1 MTILKRWV
9 CRFSLVWVLS
19 LAAGLTAGWMP
30 RMAYA
35 QPGTFPAVMLS
46 DLHFDPFHDPAKVP
60 QLVKAPTEQWEAI
73 LKQPDSPTQAADF
86 SAVQD
91 ACHAKQLTDSP
102 YVLLKSA
109 LQAAK
114 AQAADAK
121 LVTVSGDLIV
131 HDLDCRYRAALHLEK
146 ATSDDQ
152 SISAPFAEKAT
163 VFVMKQVEATFPKMP
178 VYLALGNNDSRCN
191 HNRLDVH
198 DAYLK
203 ATAQA
208 AVDGLAGVS
217 AAERLL
223 ALSTYEA
230 SGYYAVTMAAPMKK
244 TRLLVLDDT
253 YMMSQYANCEADAK
267 DRKGAE
273 EQIEWL
279 GKELD
284 AARERGEHVWVMG
297 HVPPTVSPNK
307 AMTAGKAF
315 CASGGTTG
323 VSMFLYSDELA
334 DVLESHADVV
344 TLAIFGHTHMD
355 ELHLLQANDAA
366 KGTGVPIKVVSSV
379 SPVDGN
385 LPSVTVGRVLPASAQ
400 LVDYSVFVASNATG
414 VSTTWAKE
422 YSFDETYRETAFT
435 AASLEDLIGRF
446 RADLPGVTPETQAYI
461 QHFYKGGGMPALALG
476 QYWQGYVCSMD
487 HPTAASFKSCACQT
501 LRTAP
506 AKK

>member
-1 MTILKRWV
+1 
-9 CRFSLVWVLS
+9 
-19 LAAGLTAGWMP
+19 
-30 RMAYA
+30 MASA

-60 QLVKAPTEQWEAI
+60 QLVKAPAEQWEAI

-86 SAVQD
+86 AAVQE

-109 LQAAK
+109 LQAARAH
-114 AQAADAK
+114 AQDAK
-121 LVTVSGDLIV
+121 FVTVSGDLIV
-131 HDLDCRYRAALHLEK
+131 HELDCRYRAALHLDK

-152 SISAPFAEKAT
+152 SVSAAFAEKAT

-191 HNRLDVH
+191 HNRLDVR

-208 AVDGLAGVS
+208 MADGLVGVS
-217 AAERLL
+217 AADRLL
-223 ALSTYEA
+223 ALSTYQA
-230 SGYYAVTMAAPMKK
+230 AGYYAVTMAAPMKN

-273 EQIEWL
+273 EQSEWL

-284 AARERGEHVWVMG
+284 AARQHGQRVWVMG
-297 HVPPTVSPNK
+297 HVPPTVSPDK
-307 AMTAGKAF
+307 AMTKIKAV
-315 CASGGTTG
+315 CAATGTTG
-323 VSMFLYSDELA
+323 VSTFLYSDELT
-334 DVLESHADVV
+334 DLLESHADVI

-366 KGTGVPIKVVSSV
+366 KGSGVPVKVVSSV

-385 LPSVTVGRVLPASAQ
+385 MPSVTVGRVSPTSAQ
-400 LVDYSVFVASNATG
+400 LTDYTVFVASNATG
-414 VSTTWAKE
+414 IATAWAKE

-435 AASLEDLIGRF
+435 APALEDLIGRF
-446 RADLPGVTPETQAYI
+446 RADLPGTSPETQAYI
-461 QHFYKGGGMPALALG
+461 QHFYKGGGLPALALG
-476 QYWQGYVCSMD
+476 QYWQAYVCSMD
-487 HPTAASFKSCACQT
+487 RPTAKGFKGCICS
-501 LRTAP
+501 AP
-506 AKK
+506 ATR